1 MVVKQKGGEF
11 GEFHI
16 PEKLLEYFECVMNLF
31 RKINEFID
39 NLSKKKNVNFKS
51 ILELFDYYLKLN
63 NFMINEVI
71 FKLKRKIEDY
81 KKNEILK
88 YNSSIIFNVRRLPL
102 RNMKINDFIPRTN
115 NKIKEL
121 LFELSNIIMD
131 HIIPQIY
138 NKCNV
143 PNLVKLYIALL
154 LIKYIR
160 EKNLSNNNPLI
171 MGLYRVLSIRDLQ
184 IEIRNLFFKVKFVPI
199 FYGNGYN
206 QFICEKVGVFSSN
219 KRKYTINPVAAI
231 ARTLISSDEFLN
243 KYSPLYILLSKI
255 LRFKYYEGTQYN
267 SLPKLI
273 SLPEGT
279 IFCIVK
285 DINRNEEVI
294 TSDLSRCSK
303 KGFGCSLKMT
313 AEIRKENIASNED
326 IFNLL
331 SILLN
336 MYLEK
341 GEAHRIQTIK
351 NLNNLRLRRNQLRN
365 NQPYGFSL
373 QQFNNSRNLIINRR
387 QATIRRIQ
395 TLKKDIHNLE
405 KNLNQSNQNSDF
417 NYKSNLLESLIRQL
431 EILEKT

>member
-16 PEKLLEYFECVMNLF
+16 PDKLLEYFECVMNLF
-31 RKINEFID
+31 TKINEFID

-81 KKNEILK
+81 KQNEILEDD
-88 YNSSIIFNVRRLPL
+88 NSIIFNVRRLPL
-102 RNMKINDFIPRTN
+102 SNMKINNFIPRTN
-115 NKIKEL
+115 NKIRKL
-121 LFELSNIIMD
+121 LLELSNIIMD
-131 HIIPQIY
+131 NIMPITY

-143 PNLVKLYIALL
+143 RNLVKLYIALL

-160 EKNLSNNNPLI
+160 KKNLSNNNPLI

-184 IEIRNLFFKVKFVPI
+184 IEIRNLFFKVKLVPI

-206 QFICEKVGVFSSN
+206 QFICEKVGIFSSN
-219 KRKYTINPVAAI
+219 KRKYTINPVAAM

-243 KYSPLYILLSKI
+243 KEFQLDNSPLYKLLSKI
-255 LRFKYYEGTQYN
+255 LRFKYYEGRNYDT
-267 SLPKLI
+267 LPKLTG
-273 SLPEGT
+273 LPEGT
-279 IFCIVK
+279 KFCIVK
-285 DINRNEEVI
+285 DEHGNEEVI

-313 AEIRKENIASNED
+313 AEIRKENIAPDED

-373 QQFNNSRNLIINRR
+373 QPFNNSRNL
-387 QATIRRIQ
+387 
-395 TLKKDIHNLE
+395 
-405 KNLNQSNQNSDF
+405 
-417 NYKSNLLESLIRQL
+417 YK
-431 EILEKT
+431 